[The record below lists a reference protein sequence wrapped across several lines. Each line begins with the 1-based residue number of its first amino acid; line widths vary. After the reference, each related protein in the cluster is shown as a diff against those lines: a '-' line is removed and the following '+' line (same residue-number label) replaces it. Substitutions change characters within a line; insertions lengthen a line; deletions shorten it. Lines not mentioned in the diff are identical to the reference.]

1 MICAFCGLET
11 RSASSHETQEACI
24 AALRSQVSELREV
37 LQHARRPDEALHLP
51 EDAVLAS
58 STESGERE

>member
-11 RSASSHETQEACI
+11 GSASSHETQEACI

-37 LQHARRPDEALHLP
+37 LQHARRPGEPLHLP
-51 EDAVLAS
+51 TDAALAS
-58 STESGERE
+58 TNKSLEDE